1 METDTMT
8 FGSVITYILL
18 MLCMM
23 LAGTAIGQIEVVHF
37 NASFNETNSCTWVKK
52 LSDCDV
58 SFVDILEEPDLQA
71 EHQIVVV
78 PTIIVFNNKKEIKR
92 FQANIMMVIEDNKS
106 DVQNVI
112 DDIIMSDF

>member
-18 MLCMM
+18 MLFMM
-23 LAGTAIGQIEVVHF
+23 VAGTAIG
-37 NASFNETNSCTWVKK
+37 CTWVKK

-78 PTIIVFNNKKEIKR
+78 PTIIVFNNKKEVKR